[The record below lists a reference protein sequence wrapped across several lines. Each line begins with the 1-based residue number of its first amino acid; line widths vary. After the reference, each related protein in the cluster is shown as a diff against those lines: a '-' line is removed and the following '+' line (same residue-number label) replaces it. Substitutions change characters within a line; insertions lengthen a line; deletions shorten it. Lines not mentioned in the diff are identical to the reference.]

1 VCSSE
6 NTFCVSSLTPS
17 ALSQSQQSTS
27 VKFLQFN
34 NPSADF
40 QSQPRT
46 SDGIA
51 KLIKPS
57 APFQPQPSTSAGI
70 TELFKPSALSQPQP
84 STSAGIAQLRK
95 PSAPSQPQPSTS
107 AAIVKLNTPLA
118 NSLTNTKKDKSIQCE
133 IPTSSK
139 QPKDLSVSTPPTPS
153 TVEVVRQSQNRL
165 VIVDCDPVK
174 WDFNNEIQEYIALN
188 GFNQNINADF

>member
-46 SDGIA
+46 PDGIA
-51 KLIKPS
+51 KLI
-57 APFQPQPSTSAGI
+57 
-70 TELFKPSALSQPQP
+70 KPSALSQPQP

-139 QPKDLSVSTPPTPS
+139 QLKDLSVSTPPTPS

-174 WDFNNEIQEYIALN
+174 WDFNNKIQEYIALN
-188 GFNQNINADF
+188 GFNQNINADFSLNKRR